1 MQMTVLE
8 KIRDFIFGHKYYV
21 NIINRRG
28 TDIDEVSSFIFWDK
42 KAANKHKVEIAN
54 TSSFIW
60 IETVSFR
67 SRCGYK
73 CKYKD
78 ND

>member
-1 MQMTVLE
+1 MQRTVLS

-42 KAANKHKVEIAN
+42 KAANKHKESLAD
-54 TSSFIW
+54 TRSFVW
-60 IETVSFR
+60 VETVSFR
-67 SRCGYK
+67 SRCEYM
-73 CKYKD
+73 CQYE
-78 ND
+78 NNN